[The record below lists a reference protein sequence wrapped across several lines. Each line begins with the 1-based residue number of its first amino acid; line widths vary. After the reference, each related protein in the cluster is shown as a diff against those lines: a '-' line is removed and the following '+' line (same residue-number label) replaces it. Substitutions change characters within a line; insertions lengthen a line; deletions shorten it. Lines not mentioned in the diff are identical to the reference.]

1 MIDSLLS
8 LLAAVN
14 ITSDDFNIPK
24 GDLGQNTIANAL
36 QLVFGIAGAV
46 ALIIITIGAFQYVI
60 SQGNPQSTGKAKDTI
75 LYAIIGL
82 VVCTLGYAI
91 VGFVVNNVT

>member
-1 MIDSLLS
+1 MKDSLLN
-8 LLAAVN
+8 LLAAVS
-14 ITSDDFNIPK
+14 ISSDDLKLPK
-24 GDLGQNTIANAL
+24 GDLGQNTIANGL
-36 QLVFGIAGAV
+36 QLVFGLAGAV
-46 ALIIITIGAFQYVI
+46 ALVIITVGAFQYVI

-82 VVCTLGYAI
+82 VVCILGYAI